1 MPAAAATR
9 DKRNRLLEFFAF
21 EPGEARPTLLLT
33 LYLLLSI
40 ASVIALKAASK
51 ALYLAPNRFHPRS
64 LPYVYVITAVV
75 VSFVVSIYIKLAAR
89 LRQDHLLI
97 YTQLFFASNL
107 VLFWWLLRLRPLMAS
122 ALLIVWTGI
131 YAVILVCQV
140 WTLANHIFTTRQA
153 RRLFSIISSGGILGC
168 ALGGQFSSLM
178 TRRVGAENL
187 LLVYVPF
194 LLACAVIVGYL
205 WRTTRHLETASS
217 SRSKQAGPASLADS
231 VRAIRESRYLSLIF
245 LLVFVSAVVGVLV
258 DFQFTYIVKHAVPDP
273 NQMTAFLSNFYSYM
287 AVLSFLMHVI
297 LSSRVMRTFG
307 LNFAIFILPVA
318 MLLGSAALVLSAG
331 LLAGVL
337 IKGFDQGFR
346 HSIDRSSTELLYVP
360 LPARLRQQAKSFID
374 MVAARWAD
382 GVGGLLLIPL
392 AGHDLLNLTMQQLA
406 WVNLALVVPWLGV
419 AWRLRR
425 EYVNTLRSSIERK
438 DISAEALLMEMA
450 TSSPSE
456 SIAATL
462 TSSDDRA
469 VETGLGL
476 LQYGEAVMA
485 SAQLGSL
492 LMHMSPAIRR
502 KALAIVAAKGVPDC
516 APQVSVFLFLESDVE
531 SLWKALD
538 YVERYDPQEEYV
550 KLKDLLDAPH
560 AILRGTAAAR
570 LLGRAESPDHAK
582 AHEVFHAFIASAL
595 KDEPAYRQ
603 PAAEVLGLAPGDLD
617 CQAALRELL
626 RDPDPAVVRA
636 AAASAGRARQQS
648 LVTPLLGLLADRRF
662 RSEARRALAAFGP
675 DVLPQ
680 LQRAL
685 LDPQFSM
692 RARRELPR
700 VFAVIGGQEAAAS
713 LAAGLSVAD
722 LELQRQILRALS
734 RIRLRSPQVRLDA
747 GRITPLTEKE
757 LRNYYKYLSIAQV
770 VPANGPR
777 PATAFLRRALAEQ
790 LDRKLEVIFRLIGLL
805 YPPKDIF
812 DAYYGIR
819 SGRRDLRANALEFLD
834 SMLLNPVRQML
845 LPVIEGRPPDRVLEY
860 GRALFDI
867 VSPTCRQAL
876 KELLAEPDPWM
887 QSCAAY
893 AAAEQGLA
901 EVEPLLQPLAGAD
914 DPLLAETAR
923 AARQRFRAAAAKT

>member
-1 MPAAAATR
+1 M
-9 DKRNRLLEFFAF
+9 LEFFAF
-21 EPGEARPTLLLT
+21 EPGEARPALLLT
-33 LYLLLSI
+33 LYLLLAV
-40 ASVIALKAASK
+40 ASMIALKAASK
-51 ALYLAPNRFHPRS
+51 ALYLAPDRFHPRS
-64 LPYVYVITAVV
+64 LPYVYVVTAVA

-89 LRQDHLLI
+89 LRQDQLLI
-97 YTQLFFASNL
+97 NTQLFFASNL
-107 VLFWWLLRLRPLMAS
+107 VFFWWLLRMRPKWA
-122 ALLIVWTGI
+122 AAGLIVWTGM
-131 YAVILVCQV
+131 YAVILVSQV

-178 TRRVGAENL
+178 TRRVGAQNL

-205 WRTTRHLETASS
+205 WRSTQHPETASS
-217 SRSKQAGPASLADS
+217 SKSKQAAGPSNLAES
-231 VRAIRESRYLSLIF
+231 VRAIRGSRYLSLIA

-273 NQMTAFLSNFYSYM
+273 DKMTAFLSDFYSYM

-297 LSSRVMRTFG
+297 LSSRVMRMFG

-318 MLLGSAALVLSAG
+318 MLFGSTVLVLSAG

-346 HSIDRSSTELLYVP
+346 HSIDRSATELLYVP

-406 WVNLALVVPWLGV
+406 WVNVALVVPWLGV
-419 AWRLRR
+419 AWKLRR

-450 TSSPSE
+450 TSSPTE

-462 TSSDDRA
+462 ASSDDRA

-476 LQYGEAVMA
+476 LQYGEASLA

-516 APQVSVFLFLESDVE
+516 APQVSVFLFLESDVD

-538 YVERYDPQEEYV
+538 YVERYDPEENYV

-560 AILRGTAAAR
+560 AVLRGTAAAR
-570 LLGRAESPDHAK
+570 LLGRADSPDRAK

-595 KDEPAYRQ
+595 QDQPAYRQ
-603 PAAEVLGLAPGDLD
+603 PAAEVLGLAPSDLD
-617 CQAALRELL
+617 CQAALADLL
-626 RDPDPAVVRA
+626 RDPDPVVVRA
-636 AAASAGRARQQS
+636 AASSAGRARQQS
-648 LVTPLLGLLADRRF
+648 LVAPLLGLLADRRF

-675 DVLPQ
+675 EVLPQ

-685 LDPQFSM
+685 LDPQFSV

-700 VFAVIGGQEAAAS
+700 VFAMIGGQEAAAS
-713 LAAGLSVAD
+713 LAASLTLAD
-722 LELQRQILRALS
+722 LDLQRQILRALS
-734 RIRLRSPQVRLDA
+734 RIRLRDPQVRLDG
-747 GRITPLTEKE
+747 GRINPLTEKE
-757 LRNYYKYLSIAQV
+757 LRNYYKYLGILQV
-770 VPANGPR
+770 VPANGTS
-777 PATAFLRRALAEQ
+777 ASIAFLRRALAEQ
-790 LDRKLEVIFRLIGLL
+790 LGRKLEVIFRLIGLL

-812 DAYYGIR
+812 DAYYGIS

-845 LPVIEGRPPDRVLEY
+845 LPVIEDRSPDRVLEY
-860 GRALFDI
+860 GRALFGF
-867 VSPTCRQAL
+867 VLPTYRQAL
-876 KELLAEPDPWM
+876 GELLAESDPWL
-887 QSCAAY
+887 QSCAAH
-893 AAAEQGLA
+893 AAADQGLA
-901 EVEPLLQPLAGAD
+901 ELEPLLEPLAGSD
-914 DPLLAETAR
+914 EPLLAETVR
-923 AARQRFRAAAAKT
+923 AARQRFRSAAAKS